1 MQVNI
6 PDIYIPPNRQRQKV
20 NESRVAELA
29 ISIQQDGLL
38 HPIVVAPLDRV
49 RFPDVPAH
57 LKYQLVSGYRRLIA
71 TASLKVTEIAVN
83 LRENLSPLQLKEIEL
98 NENLQ
103 REDLPFQDEVRAKA
117 EMYELRKELYGDGFR
132 ELAQHLNES
141 RGEVWEDVQLAKAI
155 ESHPEL
161 AKAKNK
167 TQANNKLRL
176 LRRRDRLEQDAVD
189 RESTGLVTD
198 FDHKIFLGDCL
209 VITSDWNDGCCQL
222 VLTDPPYGIN
232 LDKGET
238 KKGNPHPEVYEDDTY
253 DILDLTARA
262 AKLAFRLLAPNTHAY
277 FWFDIKAHAKV
288 LRILQDA
295 GFTVDPIPLLWIKPG
310 PGQVNHPD
318 SRWGSGYEACFFCRK
333 GNRALLKQ
341 GQSNILA
348 YDPVPPAK
356 KIHPTEKPTALLRQL
371 IETSTAPSETVVD
384 LFGGSGSTAEA
395 AIQTGRNFLLCEKD
409 PSYHEGIL
417 QRLGNL
423 EGPNTFQKGEFD
435 PLAGEE
441 EDE

>member
-6 PDIYIPPNRQRQKV
+6 PDIYIPPNRQREKV
-20 NESRVAELA
+20 HESRVAELA

-49 RFPDVPAH
+49 RFPNVPAH
-57 LKYQLVSGYRRLIA
+57 LKYQLIAGYRRLIA

-83 LRENLSPLQLKEIEL
+83 YRENLSPLQLKEIEL

-103 REDLPFQDEVRAKA
+103 REELSFQDEVKAKK

-141 RGEVWEDVQLAKAI
+141 KTETWEDIQLAAAI
-155 ESHPEL
+155 EVHPEL

-176 LRRRDRLEQDAVD
+176 LRRKDRLEQDAVD

-209 VITSDWNDGCCQL
+209 LVTHDWNDGCCQL

-238 KKGNPHPEVYEDDTY
+238 KKGNPHPEIYEDATY

-262 AKLAFRLLAPNTHAY
+262 AKLAYRLLTPNTHAY

-288 LRILQDA
+288 LHILQEA
-295 GFTVDPIPLLWIKPG
+295 GFTVDPIPLMWVKPG

-341 GQSNILA
+341 GQSNILS

-417 QRLGNL
+417 QRLGSL
-423 EGPNTFQKGEFD
+423 EGPNDFQKGEFN